1 MSDAHLQKKEKDD
14 SVSSYLIDGLI
25 PGHIR
30 ATKYCKET
38 KYRIH
43 VMYSID
49 TAFDYEYIAHMV
61 LFSDYRI
68 MEKNSDFS

>member
-1 MSDAHLQKKEKDD
+1 MSDVQTQKKEKDD

-43 VMYSID
+43 VMYNID
-49 TAFDYEYIAHMV
+49 TTFDYEYITHMV
-61 LFSDYRI
+61 LFSDYRLI
-68 MEKNSDFS
+68 EENNDFS